1 MNCCNDIAEKLLLFR
16 DGALPP
22 EEMGH
27 LRDHLHH
34 CPTCLCLLNG
44 YDEVIDVLE
53 RLQPVNMPA
62 DLFARM
68 KKCLHE
74 KTDIGGCGEKAAEGS
89 DAATDSYPCPDEP

>member
-22 EEMGH
+22 EEMRH

-53 RLQPVNMPA
+53 RLQPVNMPE
-62 DLFARM
+62 DLFDRM

-74 KTDIGGCGEKAAEGS
+74 EKAIGECGEKVDPAPDAGAAEGE
-89 DAATDSYPCPDEP
+89 DGG